1 MTVDAG
7 ETMLLVDY
15 DRNDA
20 DIKLAV
26 LASPSTAD
34 KGYDLTIR
42 GQNVNKMSEVG
53 VGRGGGALDQAPSD
67 FSPMP
72 PQPSSPGLLTRPRF
86 QSTSHLSRF
95 LFR

>member
-15 DRNDA
+15 DKDDA

-26 LASPSTAD
+26 LASPTTAD

-42 GQNVNKMSEVG
+42 GQNVNKMSELYVPPIPKLG
-53 VGRGGGALDQAPSD
+53 GRIHV
-67 FSPMP
+67 
-72 PQPSSPGLLTRPRF
+72 
-86 QSTSHLSRF
+86 SHWRAG
-95 LFR
+95 